1 MADRKLR
8 MVDLFAGWGGFTEG
22 AEQAGHRVVWA
33 ANHWDLAVTAHAL
46 NHPKT
51 THVLQDLNNADWR
64 MLPQYDVLLASPACQ
79 GHSTASQPK
88 RREFHEVMRAT
99 AFAVVECCET
109 TRPEAFIVENV
120 EFFRRWPLYPL
131 WKQSL
136 VELGYDV
143 TENLVTAT
151 DHGVPQRRV
160 RLFVVGTLRAG
171 HYEYQPPGRKK
182 EPSFGPCVQWAK
194 GRWRSFGE
202 VSSGKR
208 KRIEAGLKRHG
219 KRFIGQ
225 DVTGHRGIPLSEPIR
240 TITTKDQWWVVK
252 GGNRVRNLT
261 VREVA
266 RAMGFP
272 DSYTWPEGTTRTNQM
287 VGLGNAVCPPVAKD
301 LIRDVAKLVTAAKR
315 SRKGRP
321 RRAVPPPSSPT
332 AGLEQPLPELPNL
345 FELVARRK
353 IKALPGGRPLNPGD
367 LRPLGDGHTGYPWP
381 GGRPVADDT
390 AW

>member
-1 MADRKLR
+1 MASRKLR

-99 AFAVVECCET
+99 AFAVVECCEK

-120 EFFRRWPLYPL
+120 EFFRRWSLYPL

-143 TENLVTAT
+143 TENVVNAV
-151 DHGVPQRRV
+151 DHGVPQRRK
-160 RLFVVGTLRAG
+160 RLFVIGTLRAG
-171 HYEYQPPGRKK
+171 AYEYEAPRRPK
-182 EPSFGPCVQWAK
+182 EPAFGPCIQWNK
-194 GRWRSFGE
+194 GRWRTFDE
-202 VSSGKR
+202 VPTSKR
-208 KRIEAGLKRHG
+208 KRIKAGLERYG

-225 DVTGHRGIPLSEPIR
+225 DVTGHRGIPITEAIR

-252 GGNRVRNLT
+252 GGNRTRNLT
-261 VREVA
+261 IRETA

-272 DSYTWPEGTTRTNQM
+272 DNYQWPEGVTRSNQM
-287 VGLGNAVCPPVAKD
+287 VGLGNAVCPPVARD
-301 LIRDVAKLVTAAKR
+301 LISDVAKMVTKAMR
-315 SRKGRP
+315 SRRARP
-321 RRAVPPPSSPT
+321 ARRVPPPEQPT
-332 AGLEQPLPELPNL
+332 AGLEQPLPEVPNM
-345 FELVARRK
+345 FELVARRR
-353 IKALPGGRPLNPGD
+353 ITALPGGRSLNPD
-367 LRPLGDGHTGYPWP
+367 PFQAPLSMF
-381 GGRPVADDT
+381 
-390 AW
+390 